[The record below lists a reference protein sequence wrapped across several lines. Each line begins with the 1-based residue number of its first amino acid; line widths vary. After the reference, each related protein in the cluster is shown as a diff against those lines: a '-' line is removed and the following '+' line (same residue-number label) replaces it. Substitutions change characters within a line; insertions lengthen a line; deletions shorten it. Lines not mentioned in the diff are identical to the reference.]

1 MAAVAAAVAGVQ
13 PGQWLLGGSWDE
25 SRWGGQMPSAD
36 WIDAGEEFTAKVHNV
51 QGGRLAVP
59 GVYSRWESPAG
70 IDACTMLLSCGC
82 GCLSSHPVPTAL
94 PLPLLLQPQ
103 GTCPPGCCAM
113 TATWLWPTAPPC
125 AWLASLLPLPTRLA
139 ELS

>member
-36 WIDAGEEFTAKVHNV
+36 WIDAGEEFTAKVQNV

-59 GVYSRWESPAG
+59 GVYSRWESHQLGSMHAQCCLAAAA
-70 IDACTMLLSCGC
+70 DAFL
-82 GCLSSHPVPTAL
+82 PTL
-94 PLPLLLQPQ
+94 CPLP
-103 GTCPPGCCAM
+103 CPCRCCCSHRGRAHL
-113 TATWLWPTAPPC
+113 AAAP
-125 AWLASLLPLPTRLA
+125 
-139 ELS
+139 